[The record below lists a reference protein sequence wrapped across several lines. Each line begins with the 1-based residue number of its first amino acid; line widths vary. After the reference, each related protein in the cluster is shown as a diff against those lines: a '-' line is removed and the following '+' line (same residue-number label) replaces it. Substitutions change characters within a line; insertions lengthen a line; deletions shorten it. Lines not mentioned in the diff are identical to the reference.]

1 MFPALNQLADSGWL
15 AGDELKNFISRKG
28 FLIFCTSLIG
38 LEIFPSSDC
47 TRRQVIHSLD
57 FLVLL
62 HQGKSTNEISVTED
76 HFLIVNRSTCH
87 QNSFVE

>member
-62 HQGKSTNEISVTED
+62 PRRD
-76 HFLIVNRSTCH
+76 HYVASRQKYKRDFSH
-87 QNSFVE
+87 